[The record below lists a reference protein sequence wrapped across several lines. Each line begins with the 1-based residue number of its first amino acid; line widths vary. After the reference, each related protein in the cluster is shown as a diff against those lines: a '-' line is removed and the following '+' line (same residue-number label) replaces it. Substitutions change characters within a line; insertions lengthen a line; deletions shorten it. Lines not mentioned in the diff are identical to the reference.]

1 MRLINTENMD
11 CESICKRIIKNV
23 KKKCVSN
30 KIYHPFNKEWLW
42 EQFKMEFQSITG
54 LPFVYTKNYIKENL
68 SAIFLYFMGDMSFF
82 SCENLYTE
90 NVAPS
95 FDKGLLLVG
104 KVGFGKTKIMKS
116 FESALRGYQPHH
128 FKIIS
133 VDDVV
138 DDYEAIKSPQD
149 KIDFYNYYTRGILL
163 FDDLH
168 SEKLANNYGKTN
180 TMKEIIMR
188 RSRKNL
194 KTHFTMNPVEG
205 YEDDPKGNL
214 LALKSCYGSRV
225 VDRLFNMCN
234 YINLNGKSKRV

>member
-1 MRLINTENMD
+1 MRLINTEGTD
-11 CESICKRIIKNV
+11 CDLICSRIIDNV
-23 KKKCVSN
+23 RKESVSN
-30 KIYHPFNKEWLW
+30 KINHPFNKEWLW
-42 EQFKMEFQSITG
+42 EQFKIEFQSDTG
-54 LPFVYTKNYIKENL
+54 LPFEYTENYIKENL
-68 SAIFLYFMGDMSFF
+68 SAVFLYFMSDMSFF
-82 SCENLYTE
+82 SCENLYQKE
-90 NVAPS
+90 VAPS

-104 KVGFGKTKIMKS
+104 KVGFGKTNIMKS
-116 FESALRGYQPHH
+116 FESVFKGYKPHH

-138 DDYEAIKSPQD
+138 DDYEAIKSQQE
-149 KIDFYNYYTRGILL
+149 KINFYKYYTRGTIL
-163 FDDLH
+163 FDDLY
-168 SEKLANNYGKTN
+168 SEKLANNYGQVN
-180 TMKEIIMR
+180 IMKEIIMR

-214 LALKSCYGSRV
+214 LALVNFYGARV